1 MTVSKDSPQ
10 YRAAVKVRALMEAMR
25 GGAGRVYW
33 WGWSGEG
40 DDPGTVANGAA
51 IVAVDKPGIDGGSD
65 SVTGGETT
73 LVYAA
78 LKQFAET
85 FPVGVTAYEV
95 DVEGEGVSA
104 LATDSA
110 LFVLNE
116 TDAPLSVCVGDTTLT
131 LEAYAVGE
139 VTR

>member
-40 DDPGTVANGAA
+40 DDPGTLANGAA
-51 IVAVDKPGIDGGSD
+51 IVAVDKPG
-65 SVTGGETT
+65 GGETT

-78 LKQFAET
+78 LRQFADV
-85 FPVGVTAYEV
+85 FPLGVTAYEV

-104 LATDSA
+104 LATDA
-110 LFVLNE
+110 HYFVLNE
-116 TDAPLSVCVGDTTLT
+116 SDGALTVCVGDTVV
-131 LEAYAVGE
+131 EVGAYSVAKVE
-139 VTR
+139 RV

>member
-40 DDPGTVANGAA
+40 DDPGTLANGAA
-51 IVAVDKPGIDGGSD
+51 IVAVDKPG
-65 SVTGGETT
+65 GGETT

-78 LKQFAET
+78 LRQFADV
-85 FPVGVTAYEV
+85 FPLGVTAYEV

-104 LATDSA
+104 LATDSHYY
-110 LFVLNE
+110 L
-116 TDAPLSVCVGDTTLT
+116 LSESDVVRTVCLGDEVVEVQPY
-131 LEAYAVGE
+131 EARK

>member
-1 MTVSKDSPQ
+1 MTVSKDTPQ

-51 IVAVDKPGIDGGSD
+51 IVAVDKPG
-65 SVTGGETT
+65 GGETT

-85 FPVGVTAYEV
+85 FSVGATAYEV
-95 DVEGEGVSA
+95 VVEGEGISG
-104 LATDSA
+104 LATDGA
-110 LFVLNE
+110 YYLLNV
-116 TDAPLSVCVGDTTLT
+116 TDAPLSVCVGDEVVTVQPY
-131 LEAYAVGE
+131 EVRS